1 MKNIPYEP
9 FDKIVLRTPL
19 KSFSYLQH
27 FFSGTDLNIDSLKK
41 ELQDPVLKEAI
52 FLASPDLHEQLNAW
66 LNGKTLIKKDLN
78 RLLYSITKYLSRLS
92 SRCTPFGL
100 FAGVSVGS
108 FSDENKVVIRDISKY
123 KRKLRLDMNY
133 TVALAIHLSNIPEI
147 KNQIRFYPN
156 TSKYISGSQLRYV
169 EYKYNNARRMHHI
182 AAVDNSEYLQKVLDK
197 AECGAF
203 ISDLANMLVDDEI
216 AFEEA
221 EYFINELI
229 GNQILISEL
238 EPSVSGEDLLVQ
250 TINILEKLEGINEI
264 KSKLIEIKS
273 DIDKINS
280 FPLGVDISKYFDL
293 VEKIKTLEVEFHL
306 KFLFQVDM
314 TEPDNKVSV
323 SNEIANDILKAL
335 NIFNIIS
342 PKPGETNLTK
352 FKDAFYER
360 YEDTEISLLQALD
373 TETGIGYLDNQS
385 GVGIP
390 SPLIDDLALPS
401 RTGNS
406 YKLNWNSYDSFI
418 LTKYLNAIKNGDS
431 EIEIIDAE
439 IEKYTKEPDWTDLP
453 KTMSAMVQLFKED
466 QKDLIY
472 IKSCGGSSATNL
484 LGRFAH
490 TDEAIN
496 DFIQE
501 IADFEQN
508 VESDKILAEIV
519 HLPESRTGNVLLRP
533 IIRKYEIP
541 YLAKSNLREEYQ
553 ISPDDLLI
561 SVKRNRLVLRSKKLN
576 KEIIP
581 HLSNAHNFSNDALPV
596 YQFLCDL
603 QTHNLRGGIGFY
615 WGALQNEFEYLPRV
629 RYRNI
634 IFSFSEWRIKM
645 ENFEKI
651 TKLENN
657 DSLLS
662 EFQKWRNS
670 LNIPAW
676 VSLTDGDNKLT
687 LNLDNALCIKTLISL
702 VKKRPSFIL
711 TEFYLNNEN
720 AFIENNNGI
729 YANEF
734 IFAFKIK
741 QQQ

>member
-27 FFSGTDLNIDSLKK
+27 FFSGSDLNIDSLKK

-52 FLASPDLHEQLNAW
+52 FLASPDLYEQLNAW
-66 LNGKTLIKKDLN
+66 LNGKAFIKKDLN

-108 FSDENKVVIRDISKY
+108 FSDENKIVIRDISKY

-147 KNQIRFYPN
+147 KKQIRFYPN

-169 EYKYNNARRMHHI
+169 EYKYNNARRTHHI
-182 AAVDNSEYLQKVLDK
+182 AAVDNSEYLQKVLNK
-197 AECGAF
+197 AESGAF

-229 GNQILISEL
+229 ENQILISEL

-250 TINILEKLEGINEI
+250 TINVLEKLEGVSEI
-264 KSKLIEIKS
+264 ISKLNEIKS

-280 FPLGVDISKYFDL
+280 FPIGINIKKYFDL

-314 TEPDNKVSV
+314 TKPDNKVSV
-323 SNEIANDILKAL
+323 SNEIPNDILKAL
-335 NIFNIIS
+335 NIFNRIS
-342 PKPGETNLTK
+342 SKPGETNLTK

-360 YEDTEISLLQALD
+360 YEDAEVPLLQALD

-385 GVGIP
+385 GAGIP

-406 YKLNWNSYDSFI
+406 YILNWNSYNSFI
-418 LTKYLNAIKNGDS
+418 LQKYLNAIKNNDS
-431 EIEIIDAE
+431 EIEITDAE
-439 IEKYTKEPDWTDLP
+439 IEKYTQEPDWSDLP
-453 KTMSAMVQLFKED
+453 KTMSAMIQLFKED
-466 QKDLIY
+466 QEELIY
-472 IKSCGGSSATNL
+472 IKSCGGSSAANL

-541 YLAKSNLREEYQ
+541 YLAKSNLGEEYQ
-553 ISPDDLLI
+553 VNPDDLLI

-581 HLSNAHNFSNDALPV
+581 HLSNAHNFSYDALPV

-603 QTHNLRGGIGFY
+603 QTHNLRGAIGFY

-634 IFSFSEWRIKM
+634 IFSFSEWRIKK

-651 TKLENN
+651 TKLENS
-657 DSLLS
+657 DSLHQ

-676 VSLTDGDNKLT
+676 VSLIDGDNKLT

-702 VKKRPSFIL
+702 VKKRLSFIL

-720 AFIENNNGI
+720 AIIKNNNGI

-741 QQQ
+741 KQQ